1 MNYAASYAVDHAS
14 LVNDDCYEL
23 AEFKGSVC
31 VPDRAAFRRSVMA
44 LQGELAQ
51 MEQLDCPLKH
61 HFAPGAYAREIL
73 LPKGSLVI
81 GKIHKHAHINVVS
94 KGRVSVMTEFGRM
107 DIEAPATF
115 VSQVGTKRA
124 VYAHEDTVWTTVHV
138 TGETDL
144 KKLEDEIIAKTYD
157 DVPSLEFVT
166 ESLKLLESE

>member
-1 MNYAASYAVDHAS
+1 MDSEVTTVEQQLPPAQFRASILAVQD
-14 LVNDDCYEL
+14 EL
-23 AEFKGSVC
+23 AKL
-31 VPDRAAFRRSVMA
+31 P
-44 LQGELAQ
+44 
-51 MEQLDCPLKH
+51 QLDCPLKH

-107 DIEAPATF
+107 DIEAPCTF

-138 TGETDL
+138 TSETDL
-144 KKLEDEIIAKTYD
+144 SKLEDEIIAKTYED
-157 DVPSLEFVT
+157 IPSLDVMT
-166 ESLKLLESE
+166 EALKLVNEATP

>member
-1 MNYAASYAVDHAS
+1 MDSQVTPVEALQVPAAQFRAS
-14 LVNDDCYEL
+14 ILEVQQEL
-23 AEFKGSVC
+23 AKL
-31 VPDRAAFRRSVMA
+31 P
-44 LQGELAQ
+44 
-51 MEQLDCPLKH
+51 QLDCPLKH

-107 DIEAPATF
+107 DIEAPCTF

-138 TGETDL
+138 TTETDL
-144 KKLEDEIIAKTYD
+144 EKLEDEIIAKTYD
-157 DVPSLEFVT
+157 DVPSLEFINK
-166 ESLKLLESE
+166 SLKMLEAG